1 VVEEGVEVEVIMGP
15 EEIIEEGEIQE
26 VVEDLAVVVAVGEII
41 DQVAAAEVEVI
52 EVNIEVVVEEEESI
66 EDAGEEDHPAE
77 VEEEVVIGKGKGH
90 HTEEIDMKAGDHHHP
105 RIAGTEITIGKKE
118 EDLHQGMDH
127 HQGMVHQEDLLLHQ
141 GTAMGHH
148 AETMGDPPLQGPPD
162 GHTRV
167 ADLVA
172 ADMRKVTLV
181 GDLHRHPDQTDT
193 EVGARS
199 QAGILL
205 HILVV
210 LDQEKG
216 ILLARAIL
224 ARAEALEEV
233 EIIEEVAPV
242 TPVEVTR
249 IMTEET
255 GGTAQVEEVMNP
267 PRELLLAMIILPH
280 QGVRG
285 VVGLKKEERGVLP
298 GTIARSFQL
307 N

>member
-1 VVEEGVEVEVIMGP
+1 VVEEGEEVEVIMGL

-26 VVEDLAVVVAVGEII
+26 VVEDLAVVEAVGEII
-41 DQVAAAEVEVI
+41 EDHLAAAEVEVI
-52 EVNIEVVVEEEESI
+52 EVITEVEEEESI
-66 EDAGEEDHPAE
+66 EDAGEEGHPAE
-77 VEEEVVIGKGKGH
+77 VEEEVVIEKGKGP

-118 EDLHQGMDH
+118 EDLLQGMDH
-127 HQGMVHQEDLLLHQ
+127 HQGMVHQEGLHLHQ
-141 GTAMGHH
+141 ETAMGHH
-148 AETMGDPPLQGPPD
+148 AETMGDPPLQGLPD

-167 ADLVA
+167 VDLVA

-181 GDLHRHPDQTDT
+181 GDLHRHPGRTDT
-193 EVGARS
+193 EVGARL

-205 HILVV
+205 RILVV

-216 ILLARAIL
+216 ILQAQAIQ

-249 IMTEET
+249 IMIEET
-255 GGTAQVEEVMNP
+255 GGTVQVEEVMNP
-267 PRELLLAMIILPH
+267 PREPLLAMIILPH

-285 VVGLKKEERGVLP
+285 VVGLKKEEKGVLP
-298 GTIARSFQL
+298 GIIAKSFQL